1 MTLIKDEATAKLDA
15 VGRAGMEAI
24 GLFEDLAERLEEPA
38 LRETVA
44 SHAAAQRYLLER
56 TADVRRARGELP
68 QASDPERPH
77 LEAAGAVVRAALLRG
92 DANEHY
98 VESLLDAAAR
108 VGEAVEAA
116 LDSRELPAEIRALL
130 EAFKRDHDAFRH
142 TLRSRA

>member
-1 MTLIKDEATAKLDA
+1 SAACIPTGPRSCPSGAARSRYGRAGRTASRRTASRARRRPRRSACCREPSRSTCRDRGRRAMTLIKDEATAKLDA

-68 QASDPERPH
+68 Q
-77 LEAAGAVVRAALLRG
+77 
-92 DANEHY
+92 
-98 VESLLDAAAR
+98 
-108 VGEAVEAA
+108 
-116 LDSRELPAEIRALL
+116 
-130 EAFKRDHDAFRH
+130 
-142 TLRSRA
+142 